1 MGDPLITTIWKA
13 LLRDMQERFEAIF
26 RPQQVAVGVKG
37 GLSIMIHG
45 MRALLQQ
52 SPQMVMVKMDL
63 KNAFNEVERAV
74 LVEAVRRHHQLHNL
88 LPYMAAT
95 YTHETFALMGR
106 TAERLFEGEE
116 RGDASQGGP
125 QGNPL
130 MGAAFCLAI
139 HPFVRRL
146 HDRLAA
152 VGGEA
157 KADMD

>member
-1 MGDPLITTIWKA
+1 MSTTKLVPLVKRHNPEEPGPEVRPVQVGDPLFTTIWKA

-52 SPQMVMVKMDL
+52 SPQMVMIKMDL

-88 LPYMAAT
+88 LPYMT
-95 YTHETFALMGR
+95 IHDRHVYPRDF
-106 TAERLFEGEE
+106 
-116 RGDASQGGP
+116 RGHWQ
-125 QGNPL
+125 NR
-130 MGAAFCLAI
+130 GA
-139 HPFVRRL
+139 PVRR
-146 HDRLAA
+146 
-152 VGGEA
+152 
-157 KADMD
+157 